1 MSPPIWDVLVCGS
14 LNLDLV
20 SQVPHLPQPGETL
33 AATALARLPGGK
45 GLNQAVAAARQGAKV
60 AMLGAMG
67 ADPEGQLL
75 RAVLEAEQIAHQGV
89 VTRDDPTGLAL
100 INVAAHGEN
109 AIVIHGGANRALSAP
124 QVQAAMQPA
133 QVYLAQLEVPLDAL
147 HEFFGAAPQQGSLR
161 ILNAAP
167 ATGDAIALL
176 TQIDLLIVNEIEL
189 QQLANQ
195 HTENTG
201 ALLGEDCAPLARRLL
216 TNSLRTVIV
225 TLGAQ
230 GARVID
236 ADHDTPIPAPSVS
249 VVDTTGAGDCFCGV
263 LAAALA
269 EGDPLIAAATRA
281 VNAASE
287 AVQALGAIAAMP
299 RRGRS

>member
-1 MSPPIWDVLVCGS
+1 VSSALWDLVVCGS

-33 AATALARLPGGK
+33 AATALVRLPGGK

-60 AMLGAMG
+60 AMLGAVG
-67 ADPEGQLL
+67 ADPEGQML

-89 VTRDDPTGLAL
+89 ATLNPPTGLAL
-100 INVAAHGEN
+100 INVAAHGDN

-133 QVYLAQLEVPLDAL
+133 RVYLAQLEVPFDAL
-147 HEFFGAAPQQGSLR
+147 QEFFGTAQQPGSLR

-176 TQIDLLIVNEIEL
+176 TEIDLLIVNEIEL
-189 QQLANQ
+189 HQLATQ
-195 HTENTG
+195 HAEHTET
-201 ALLGEDCAPLARRLL
+201 LIGEDCAPLARGLL
-216 TNSLRTVIV
+216 TDSLRTVIV

-230 GARVID
+230 GARIID
-236 ADHDTPIPAPSVS
+236 ADHDTPIAAPPVS

-269 EGDPLIAAATRA
+269 EGLPLIAAATRA
-281 VNAASE
+281 VNAASQ
-287 AVQALGAIAAMP
+287 AVQVLGAIAAMP
-299 RRGRS
+299 RRDRS

>member
-1 MSPPIWDVLVCGS
+1 MSEVMSDLLVCGS

-45 GLNQAVAAARQGAKV
+45 GLNQAVAAARQGATV
-60 AMLGAMG
+60 AMLGAVG
-67 ADPEGQLL
+67 ADSEGQML
-75 RAVLEAEQIAHQGV
+75 RAILEAEQIVHRGV
-89 VTRDDPTGLAL
+89 ATLDHLTGLAL

-109 AIVIHGGANRALSAP
+109 AIVIHGGANRALSASL
-124 QVQAAMQPA
+124 VRAAMQPA
-133 QVYLAQLEVPLDAL
+133 RVYLAQLEVPLDAL
-147 HEFFGAAPQQGSLR
+147 HEFFGTAPQQGSLR

-176 TQIDLLIVNEIEL
+176 TQIDRLIVNEIEL

-195 HTENTG
+195 HTEHTDT
-201 ALLGEDCAPLARRLL
+201 LLGEDCAPLARRLL

-236 ADHDTPIPAPSVS
+236 ADHDTPIAAPSVS
-249 VVDTTGAGDCFCGV
+249 VIDTTGAGDCFCGV
-263 LAAALA
+263 VAAALA
-269 EGDPLIAAATRA
+269 EGDPLIAAAKRA
-281 VNAASE
+281 VNAASQ

-299 RRGRS
+299 RRDRS

>member
-75 RAVLEAEQIAHQGV
+75 RAVLEAEQIAHQSV

-176 TQIDLLIVNEIEL
+176 TQIDLLIVNAIEL

>member
-1 MSPPIWDVLVCGS
+1 MSATIWDLLVCGS

-45 GLNQAVAAARQGAKV
+45 GLNQAVAAARYGAKV
-60 AMLGAMG
+60 AMLGALG
-67 ADPEGQLL
+67 ADSEGQML
-75 RAVLEAEQIAHQGV
+75 RAVLEAEGIMHEGV
-89 VTRDDPTGLAL
+89 ATLDHPTGLAL
-100 INVAAHGEN
+100 INVAAQGDN
-109 AIVIHGGANRALSAP
+109 AIVIHGGANRVLSAL
-124 QVQAAMQPA
+124 QVQAAMRPA
-133 QVYLAQLEVPLDAL
+133 RVYLAQLEVPLDAL
-147 HEFFGAAPQQGSLR
+147 QVFFGTTPQQSSLR

-167 ATGDAIALL
+167 ATNDAIALL

-189 QQLANQ
+189 QQLANP
-195 HTENTG
+195 HTEHTDT
-201 ALLGEDCAPLARRLL
+201 LLGEDCAPLARRLL
-216 TNSLRTVIV
+216 THSLRTVIV

-236 ADHDTPIPAPSVS
+236 ADHDTPIAAPPVS

-269 EGDPLIAAATRA
+269 EGVPLIAAATRA
-281 VNAASE
+281 VNAASQ

-299 RRGRS
+299 RRSRS